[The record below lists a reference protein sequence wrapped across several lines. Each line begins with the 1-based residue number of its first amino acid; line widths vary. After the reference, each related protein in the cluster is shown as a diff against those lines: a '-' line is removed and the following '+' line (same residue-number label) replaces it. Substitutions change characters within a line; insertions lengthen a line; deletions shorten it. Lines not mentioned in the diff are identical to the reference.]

1 MLVFT
6 SSSNWFIWFLRS
18 RLKWLNSPVKST
30 EYRRER
36 ELDNSEPTLIK
47 DRKPEREN
55 KDDEVNHFSFS
66 FCWEKVS
73 LCTATPPI
81 SLRGGAAVH
90 RLGESQG
97 DFIIFTHVF
106 RCV

>member
-6 SSSNWFIWFLRS
+6 SSSNWFIWFPRS

-66 FCWEKVS
+66 FCWEKVRVI
-73 LCTATPPI
+73 L
-81 SLRGGAAVH
+81 
-90 RLGESQG
+90 
-97 DFIIFTHVF
+97 FYIIDTETSSRKKDYVKMIRKMH
-106 RCV
+106 